1 MPGRNGSAA
10 RRRTDSDAGAEP
22 VTGLAGLRLVCA
34 ALALSAC
41 GTQMAVTPAV
51 EPVATIDFT
60 LLGTVVYDGKPEY
73 LPRTVAHQAAAPL
86 TLRYIYEVA
95 YGKDKTHE
103 AAVLFNP
110 LTLIGFPIGQD
121 TVAVSGRLE
130 ISRGNEVA
138 KTYTATS
145 GFEKTRN
152 LFYEGDTFSEL
163 RLRGLQCVRENIEA
177 QMQRDRDVL
186 STLSKVE

>member
-1 MPGRNGSAA
+1 MKRPLGLRAMI
-10 RRRTDSDAGAEP
+10 
-22 VTGLAGLRLVCA
+22 VGLAFT
-34 ALALSAC
+34 LSAC
-41 GTQMAVTPAV
+41 GTQMAVTPTV

-60 LLGTVVYDGKPEY
+60 LPGTVVYDGKPEY
-73 LPRTVAHQAAAPL
+73 LPRTVAHQTAASPL
-86 TLRYIYEVA
+86 TLRYVYEVA

-138 KTYTATS
+138 KTYTATC

-163 RLRGLQCVRENIEA
+163 RLRGLQCVRQNIEA

-186 STLSKVE
+186 STLSKAE